1 MCRQYVVFNV
11 CIQGP
16 TGATF
21 WLVLPLSTDAGPE
34 TGGGDAVIEV
44 SGGQLLTARA
54 AGEATA
60 GSDTRLI
67 VPPSTSTKL
76 PGGGLRI
83 KLVVCTRVTLAS
95 ALALKP

>member
-1 MCRQYVVFNV
+1 MCRQYMVFNLNV

-34 TGGGDAVIEV
+34 AGGGDAVIEV

-54 AGEATA
+54 AGEAAA

-76 PGGGLRI
+76 PGGGLHI
-83 KLVVCTRVTLAS
+83 K
-95 ALALKP
+95 